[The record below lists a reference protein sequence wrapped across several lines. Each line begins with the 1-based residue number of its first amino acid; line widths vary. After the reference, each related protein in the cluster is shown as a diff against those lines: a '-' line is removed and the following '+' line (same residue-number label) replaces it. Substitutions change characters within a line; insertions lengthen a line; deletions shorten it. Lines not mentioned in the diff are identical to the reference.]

1 MKWTKYN
8 VRLAEKLKKVHLVM
22 TMRKRISGGVHFVAN
37 KETKGKSESFFS
49 TQASALSQS
58 LHATN
63 IPTQTSVDMDDNKK
77 DDDDEDDSKVEFF
90 LELENTKNL
99 NSLNYFIEKM
109 NIYLNEKIYQI
120 NVEVNRIKNYL
131 LRNGLEENKENYNAL
146 KNVI

>member
-49 TQASALSQS
+49 TQASASSQS
-58 LHATN
+58 LQATN

-90 LELENTKNL
+90 LELENTKKL
-99 NSLNYFIEKM
+99 NSLNYFIEK
-109 NIYLNEKIYQI
+109 
-120 NVEVNRIKNYL
+120 
-131 LRNGLEENKENYNAL
+131 
-146 KNVI
+146 